1 VKILKEG
8 VHSGKA
14 SGVVPSSFRI
24 LRQILDRIEDPSN
37 GHIKIPEFYAIVPA
51 ARVEQIS
58 RCAEVL
64 GNEVVSEFQFVEGAG
79 PVTDDVYQQLVNRS
93 WMPTLSVTGVDG
105 IPHTSKAG
113 NVLRTH
119 TTVTLSMRLPPALDP
134 APAVAALKRVCEANP
149 PYGAQVVCDIFKVG
163 AGWESPAL
171 AEWVGSAMDKASNF
185 FLNKPANFI
194 GEGGS
199 IPFMG
204 MLGQKFPQAQFVIT
218 GVLGPETNA
227 HGPNEFL
234 PIDFGSKI
242 TSCVASIVADHHA
255 HFSKKQ

>member
-1 VKILKEG
+1 

-14 SGVVPSSFRI
+14 SGIVPSTFRI
-24 LRQILDRIEDPSN
+24 LRQLLDRIEVSAD
-37 GHIKIPEFYAIVPA
+37 GRFKIPEFYALVPQ
-51 ARVEQIS
+51 ARVEQLN

-64 GNEVVSEFQFVEGAG
+64 GQEVISEFPWVDGAR
-79 PVTDDVYQQLVNRS
+79 PVSDDIYQLLVNRS
-93 WMPTLSVTGVDG
+93 WMPTLSITGVDG

-119 TTVTLSMRLPPALDP
+119 TTVTLSIRLPPALNPEP
-134 APAVAALKRVCEANP
+134 AKAALKRVLEANP
-149 PYGAQVVCDIFKVG
+149 PYGAHVNVDIFKIAG
-163 AGWESPAL
+163 GWESPAL
-171 AEWVGSAMDKASNF
+171 APWVEQAMDKASSF
-185 FLNKPANFI
+185 FFKKPANFI

-204 MLGQKFPQAQFVIT
+204 MLGLKFPEAQFVIT

-234 PIDFGSKI
+234 PIDFGARI
-242 TSCVASIVADHHA
+242 TACVASIVADHHS
-255 HFSKKQ
+255 HFAPKF